1 MKDETK
7 QFDWL
12 CALLPHGA
20 LWGDMLTP
28 AIVEGICEAIAAQPQ
43 AEPVAWQVQIIN
55 DDDGIARWEECSR
68 WEFDCV
74 YDKKHTRALYAAPQS
89 QPAVPPVPQAEPV
102 AWINH
107 YACMPPRIDSA
118 ATAGARR
125 SEPLFAQ
132 PPAPRAA
139 PLTDAQ
145 IVECAEESN
154 IRTDL
159 WTMGAG
165 SLVYSDDCN
174 GIPRSDFTNFVR
186 AIERAHGIKG
196 DSNA

>member
-1 MKDETK
+1 MTCEIKH
-7 QFDWL
+7 FDRL

-20 LWGDMLTP
+20 LWGDILTP
-28 AIVEGICEAIAAQPQ
+28 AIVQGICEAIAAQ
-43 AEPVAWQVQIIN
+43 
-55 DDDGIARWEECSR
+55 
-68 WEFDCV
+68 
-74 YDKKHTRALYAAPQS
+74 
-89 QPAVPPVPQAEPV
+89 PQAEPV

-159 WTMGAG
+159 WRMGAG